1 MISAEDIDED
11 GNIIFGKGKGEAEE
25 EEEEWQDEPDN

>member
-11 GNIIFGKGKGEAEE
+11 GNIIFGKGKGETE
-25 EEEEWQDEPDN
+25 EEEEWEDEPAN